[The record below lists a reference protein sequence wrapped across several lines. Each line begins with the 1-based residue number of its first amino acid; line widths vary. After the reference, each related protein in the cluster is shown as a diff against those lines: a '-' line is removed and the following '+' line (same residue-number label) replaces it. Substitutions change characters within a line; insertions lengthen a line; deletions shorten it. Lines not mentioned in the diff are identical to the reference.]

1 MTVFAWIV
9 VGAITLMRIIA
20 AYHVPLTGDEAYYW
34 EWSRHPAFG
43 YVDHPPM
50 VAWTIALFS
59 PLGQTPGAIRLGFI
73 VCGLI
78 ATFAGAAAATDL
90 ADGDRRAGAVTAVAF
105 SLTPLFSLAFGSAT
119 PDGPY
124 LAAWAVSLWLA
135 VRAFK
140 RQRPLDFVLLGIA
153 LGAALLTRFFAA
165 ALVFGI
171 AMYAVAPAR
180 RYLYR
185 AGLGMSLAIAA
196 VVYAPFIAWNAL
208 HDWVTFDFTF
218 VGRHVAHLSWRG
230 PLTLYAINAGAYSPG
245 LWIGALVCAVRPR
258 SALLAWTALP
268 LLGLLSV
275 LAFIEPVEIHW
286 VFGPYASLCVALGLA
301 YVHLSSRMRVVWASA
316 SVVPALILLPMI
328 FVAAVAPGP
337 IYQAFRNTGSTL
349 RNTGPFE
356 IFTFWPLAQ
365 DVKKIADKND
375 AIVMTDGYGLSSL
388 LDFDAG
394 IAPVVIG
401 YNWQGRESRRW
412 YPADRH
418 PTRALFVDKETLASR
433 PDFAKQLALACDRVT
448 AAPSLAYSYAG
459 VPPRSYYLTW
469 CEGMKP
475 GAIRLLRWEQPGD
488 ERPDVTTLGSGR

>member
-1 MTVFAWIV
+1 MRIFVWAIV
-9 VGAITLMRIIA
+9 AAITLMRCIA
-20 AYHVPLTGDEAYYW
+20 AYVVPLTGDEAYYW
-34 EWSRHPAFG
+34 EWSRHLAFG

-59 PLGQTPGAIRLGFI
+59 PLGLSAGAIRLGF
-73 VCGLI
+73 VACGLI
-78 ATFAGAAAATDL
+78 ATLAGAATATDL
-90 ADGDRRAGAVTAVAF
+90 ANGDRRAGAVTAVAF

-124 LAAWAVSLWLA
+124 LAAWTVSLWLA

-140 RQRPLDFVLLGIA
+140 RQRTLDFALLGIA
-153 LGAALLTRFFAA
+153 LGVALLTRFFAA

-171 AMYAVAPAR
+171 AAYAIAPAR
-180 RYLYR
+180 RALWG
-185 AGLGMSLAIAA
+185 AGLWVAFAVAA
-196 VVYAPFIAWNAL
+196 LVYTPFVVWNAM

-218 VGRHVAHLSWRG
+218 VGRHVRHLSWKG
-230 PLTLYAINAGAYSPG
+230 AFTLYAINAGAYSPG

-268 LLGLLSV
+268 LLGVLTL
-275 LAFIEPVEIHW
+275 LAFFEPVEIHW
-286 VFGPYASLCVALGLA
+286 VFGPYASLCIALGLA
-301 YVHLSSRMRVVWASA
+301 YVHLSSRLRVIWACA
-316 SVVPALILLPMI
+316 SVVPALLLVPMI

-337 IYQAFRNTGSTL
+337 IYQVFRNTGSSL

-356 IFTFWPLAQ
+356 IFTFKPLAR
-365 DVKKIADKND
+365 DVRKIADKHD

-388 LDFDAG
+388 LDFNAG
-394 IAPVVIG
+394 IVPVVIG

-412 YPADRH
+412 YPADRR

-433 PDFAKQLALACDRVT
+433 PDFAARLALACGRVT
-448 AAPSLAYSYAG
+448 GAPALAYSYAG

-469 CEGMKP
+469 CEDMKP
-475 GAIRLLRWEQPGD
+475 AAIRLLRWEQPGD
-488 ERPDVTTLGSGR
+488 EAEVATLAPAR

>member
-1 MTVFAWIV
+1 MMIFVYAIV
-9 VGAITLMRIIA
+9 AAITLMRIIA

-34 EWSRHPAFG
+34 EWSRHLAFG

-59 PLGQTPGAIRLGFI
+59 PIGLSPGAIRLGF
-73 VCGLI
+73 VACGLI
-78 ATFAGAAAATDL
+78 ATLAGAATATDL
-90 ADGDRRAGAVTAVAF
+90 AGGDRRAGAVTAVAF

-124 LAAWAVSLWLA
+124 LAAWTVSLWLA

-140 RQRPLDFVLLGIA
+140 SRQPIDFALLGVAMGI
-153 LGAALLTRFFAA
+153 ALLTRFFAA

-171 AMYAVAPAR
+171 AMYAFAPAR
-180 RYLYR
+180 RMLWQ
-185 AGLGMSLAIAA
+185 AGLWIAFVIA
-196 VVYAPFIAWNAL
+196 GVVYAPFIVWNAM

-218 VGRHVAHLSWRG
+218 VGRHVPHLSWKG
-230 PLTLYAINAGAYSPG
+230 AFTLYAINAGAYSPG
-245 LWIGALVCAVRPR
+245 LWIGAIVCAIRPR
-258 SALLAWTALP
+258 SALLAWTSIP
-268 LLGLLSV
+268 LLGLLTL

-301 YVHLSSRMRVVWASA
+301 YVKLSSRLRVVWACA
-316 SVVPALILLPMI
+316 SVVPAMILVPMI

-337 IYQAFRNTGSTL
+337 IYQAFRNTGSSL

-365 DVKKIADKND
+365 DVRKIADKND
-375 AIVMTDGYGLSSL
+375 AVVMTDGYGLSAL
-388 LDFDAG
+388 LDFNAG
-394 IAPVVIG
+394 VAPVVIG

-412 YPADRH
+412 YPASNRPRH
-418 PTRALFVDKETLASR
+418 ALFVDKETLASR
-433 PDFAKQLALACDRVT
+433 PDFAARLALACERVVP
-448 AAPSLAYSYAG
+448 APSLSYSYAG
-459 VPPRSYYLTW
+459 VPPRAYYLTW

-475 GAIRLLRWEQPGD
+475 EGIRLLRWEAPG
-488 ERPDVTTLGSGR
+488 EEKIATAARAR